1 MFLSADIILPILLK
15 FFNVSIE
22 NKIVIPDWKLSKV
35 TPIYNGKGN
44 KEKAGNYRPISLIG
58 HIMKILEREVK
69 VQVMDYLE
77 TNHLITVDQSAYLK
91 QHNTQT
97 ALHKVVDDWLYNM
110 SDGILTGVCSFD
122 ITKCFDTI
130 NHSILMRKMIYYGFQ
145 NNDIKW
151 FQSYLHNREQIVSCH
166 NQLSG
171 KCKLDIGV
179 PQGSVL
185 GPLLFLIYVNDINR
199 HVHLGTCNLYAD
211 DTLIYC
217 TGNSIVELNNTMQKC
232 VDDIQEWYEQNKLV
246 INRSKSNVML
256 VTTRQMLYH
265 MVDKE
270 LNVLIG
276 NQKLPQSTS
285 MTYLGVEID
294 NTLAWDAQTNDVC
307 KKLVFIISRLS
318 RLKMVLP
325 QYLLMSIYTSII
337 QPIIDYAISIWGYTS
352 SHNLNKI
359 QRLQNRSARIITRN
373 YDYINTRG
381 IDIVKNLKW
390 MSVSQRRDYFMSILM
405 FKSIHGL
412 APDYMC
418 DEIDMQC
425 NIAERSTRSLN
436 FNNAIVPYVSLESF
450 RNSFAYRGPVLWNAL
465 SLSTKKCETLASFK
479 KCLKINILG

>member
-1 MFLSADIILPILLK
+1 M
-15 FFNVSIE
+15 
-22 NKIVIPDWKLSKV
+22 
-35 TPIYNGKGN
+35 T
-44 KEKAGNYRPISLIG
+44 
-58 HIMKILEREVK
+58 ILEREVK

-122 ITKCFDTI
+122 ITKCFATI

-166 NQLSG
+166 NKLSG

-294 NTLAWDAQTNDVC
+294 NTLSWDAQTNDVC

-337 QPIIDYAISIWGYTS
+337 QPIIDYAISIWGYT
-352 SHNLNKI
+352 
-359 QRLQNRSARIITRN
+359 
-373 YDYINTRG
+373 
-381 IDIVKNLKW
+381 
-390 MSVSQRRDYFMSILM
+390 
-405 FKSIHGL
+405 
-412 APDYMC
+412 
-418 DEIDMQC
+418 MQFPQP
-425 NIAERSTRSLN
+425 E
-436 FNNAIVPYVSLESF
+436 
-450 RNSFAYRGPVLWNAL
+450 
-465 SLSTKKCETLASFK
+465 
-479 KCLKINILG
+479 

>member
-1 MFLSADIILPILLK
+1 MLSSDANDDKDDQDEEPLFWRGSNCMCSFSFKAIQSDCVKRHLIALGDNSNNDVLGFDSRLLFLSADIILPILLK
-15 FFNVSIE
+15 FFNVPIE

-35 TPIYNGKGN
+35 TPIYKGKGN
-44 KEKAGNYRPISLIG
+44 KEEAGNYRPISLIG
-58 HIMKILEREVK
+58 HIMKILEMEVK

-166 NQLSG
+166 NKLSG

-294 NTLAWDAQTNDVC
+294 NTLSWDAQTNDVC

-318 RLKMVLP
+318 RLKMELP
-325 QYLLMSIYTSII
+325 Q
-337 QPIIDYAISIWGYTS
+337 
-352 SHNLNKI
+352 
-359 QRLQNRSARIITRN
+359 
-373 YDYINTRG
+373 
-381 IDIVKNLKW
+381 
-390 MSVSQRRDYFMSILM
+390 
-405 FKSIHGL
+405 
-412 APDYMC
+412 
-418 DEIDMQC
+418 
-425 NIAERSTRSLN
+425 
-436 FNNAIVPYVSLESF
+436 
-450 RNSFAYRGPVLWNAL
+450 
-465 SLSTKKCETLASFK
+465 
-479 KCLKINILG
+479 